1 MDSVLFKVLITVAAL
16 SVLIIIHEGGHY
28 LAARAFG
35 MRVLRFS
42 IGFGPTLLRYQ
53 PKGSPTI
60 FQLAVI
66 PFLAYVQIAG
76 MNPNEEVDPDDP
88 ELYPNKSLFA
98 RVTTIAAGP
107 IANYLTASAIVF
119 ALGITNTLPPMQPAE
134 PMQVDRVVPDSP
146 AANAGLQE
154 GDVIVMANGQT
165 IQNVSEL
172 IDATAPR
179 ADQPTV
185 YVVERDGK
193 ALPPI
198 TITPADRG
206 GRGQIGVRAKMVRL
220 YENLGAWDS
229 AKLSV
234 VLPFQMTMAQ
244 LNGLADMVKR
254 RSTEGIG
261 GPVMMGKMV
270 AEAAQAGLPA
280 FLWILMFISVA
291 LGMFNLLPF
300 PALDGGRLIFLGYE
314 AVTRRRAN
322 ERFEMAVHAF
332 GIVFLLGVM
341 ILVTYRDIF
350 G

>member
-1 MDSVLFKVLITVAAL
+1 MI
-16 SVLIIIHEGGHY
+16 
-28 LAARAFG
+28 
-35 MRVLRFS
+35 
-42 IGFGPTLLRYQ
+42 
-53 PKGSPTI
+53 
-60 FQLAVI
+60 
-66 PFLAYVQIAG
+66 
-76 MNPNEEVDPDDP
+76 
-88 ELYPNKSLFA
+88 
-98 RVTTIAAGP
+98 
-107 IANYLTASAIVF
+107 
-119 ALGITNTLPPMQPAE
+119 
-134 PMQVDRVVPDSP
+134 
-146 AANAGLQE
+146 
-154 GDVIVMANGQT
+154 
-165 IQNVSEL
+165 
-172 IDATAPR
+172 
-179 ADQPTV
+179 
-185 YVVERDGK
+185 
-193 ALPPI
+193 
-198 TITPADRG
+198 
-206 GRGQIGVRAKMVRL
+206 RL
-220 YENLGAWDS
+220 YEDLGVWDS
-229 AKLSV
+229 AKLSF

-270 AEAAQAGLPA
+270 ADAAQAGLPA

>member
-1 MDSVLFKVLITVAAL
+1 VDSVLFKVLITVAAL

-35 MRVLRFS
+35 MRVLKYS
-42 IGFGPTLLRYQ
+42 IGFGPTLFRYQ
-53 PKGSPTI
+53 PKGSPTV
-60 FQLAVI
+60 FQVAVI

-119 ALGITNTLPPMQPAE
+119 GLGVTNTLPPMQPAE
-134 PMQVDRVVPDSP
+134 PMQVGHVVADSP
-146 AANAGLQE
+146 AARAGLQE
-154 GDVIVMANGQT
+154 GDVIAMA
-165 IQNVSEL
+165 
-172 IDATAPR
+172 
-179 ADQPTV
+179 
-185 YVVERDGK
+185 
-193 ALPPI
+193 
-198 TITPADRG
+198 PADHG
-206 GRGQIGVRAKMVRL
+206 GRGQIGVGAKLIPL
-220 YENLGAWDS
+220 YENLSAWDS
-229 AKLSV
+229 AKLSI
-234 VLPFQMTMAQ
+234 VLPYQMTMAQ
-244 LNGLADMVKR
+244 LNGLADMVRR

-270 AEAAQAGLPA
+270 AEAAQAGAPA

-291 LGMFNLLPF
+291 LGMFNLLPM

-314 AVTRRRAN
+314 AITRRRAN

>member
-1 MDSVLFKVLITVAAL
+1 MIFKVLITVMAL

-35 MRVLRFS
+35 MRVLRYS
-42 IGFGPTLLRYQ
+42 IGFGPTLFRYQ
-53 PKGSPTI
+53 PKGSPTV
-60 FQLAVI
+60 FQVAVI

-76 MNPNEEVDPDDP
+76 MNPNEEVDPNDP

-98 RVTTIAAGP
+98 RVSTIAAGP

-119 ALGITNTLPPMQPAE
+119 GLGVTNTLPPMQPAE
-134 PMQVDRVVPDSP
+134 PMEVAEVVPDSP
-146 AANAGLQE
+146 AAVAGLQE
-154 GDVIVMANGQT
+154 GDVIVAANGQA
-165 IQNVSEL
+165 IKNVSEL

-179 ADQPTV
+179 AGEPTL
-185 YVVERDGK
+185 YVVEREGQL
-193 ALPPI
+193 LPPI

-206 GRGQIGVRAKMVRL
+206 GRGQIGVSAKMIRL
-220 YENLGAWDS
+220 YSNLSAWDS
-229 AKLSV
+229 AKLSIA
-234 VLPFQMTMAQ
+234 LPYQMTMAQ
-244 LNGLADMVKR
+244 LNGLAEMVER

-270 AEAAQAGLPA
+270 ADAAQAGLPA

-314 AVTRRRAN
+314 AITRRRAN

>member
-1 MDSVLFKVLITVAAL
+1 
-16 SVLIIIHEGGHY
+16 
-28 LAARAFG
+28 
-35 MRVLRFS
+35 
-42 IGFGPTLLRYQ
+42 
-53 PKGSPTI
+53 
-60 FQLAVI
+60 VI

-107 IANYLTASAIVF
+107 VANYLTASAIVF

-134 PMQVDRVVPDSP
+134 PMQVGHVVADSP
-146 AANAGLQE
+146 AAHAGLQE
-154 GDVIVMANGQT
+154 GDVIIMANGEE

-179 ADQPTV
+179 AGEPTV
-185 YVVERDGK
+185 YVVEREGQ

-206 GRGQIGVRAKMVRL
+206 GRGQIGVGAKMIRL
-220 YENLGAWDS
+220 YENLDAWDS
-229 AKLSV
+229 AKLSI
-234 VLPFQMTMAQ
+234 VLPYQMTMAQ

-261 GPVMMGKMV
+261 GPVMMGKM
-270 AEAAQAGLPA
+270 
-280 FLWILMFISVA
+280 ISVA